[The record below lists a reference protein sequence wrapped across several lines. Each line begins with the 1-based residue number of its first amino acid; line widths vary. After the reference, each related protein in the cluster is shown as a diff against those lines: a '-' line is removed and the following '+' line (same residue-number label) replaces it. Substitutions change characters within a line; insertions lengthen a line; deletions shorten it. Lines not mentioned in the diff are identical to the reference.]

1 MAKIKRCASKVF
13 PCPAGDRCP
22 EHRGMQK
29 ALLDAAASGKLDEY
43 LQIRGEIDE
52 RAIEKRK
59 EALTQT
65 TIKKNRKGELVAQ
78 LPVVKKVIFSKNKE
92 GILNSSEFNVYTST
106 RPKVNL
112 GVQHPADMV
121 DKTQPIRTSGLFSAS
136 ISFKDA
142 VEETYDGNVH
152 FIEGKGKFATN
163 AIDDIEVADG
173 YKGKG
178 VESHVLGSYLA
189 SSRLDLYDFAGSD
202 KIPYSAYK
210 EQGFEP
216 NPYYW
221 AGQTHPETGTT
232 YPSVA
237 ELDILSKDKAGYE
250 RGLDT
255 SKQLT
260 EYPYIRLN
268 HGEKTTDIPF
278 IPIKDYSSEQRNQL
292 FVSQQTR
299 SNKDNLMRRSGI
311 VDYSNE

>member
-1 MAKIKRCASKVF
+1 
-13 PCPAGDRCP
+13 
-22 EHRGMQK
+22 MQK
-29 ALLDAAASGKLDEY
+29 ALSDAAASGKLDEY

-59 EALTQT
+59 EALTKT

-78 LPVVKKVIFSKNKE
+78 LPIVKKVIFSKRKE
-92 GILNSSEFNVYTST
+92 GTLNSSEFNVYTST

-112 GVQHPADMV
+112 GARHPADMV
-121 DKTQPIRTSGLFSAS
+121 DKTRPIRTSGLFSAS
-136 ISFKDA
+136 ISFKNA

-152 FIEGKGKFATN
+152 FIEGKGQFSTN
-163 AIDDIEVADG
+163 VIDDIEVADD
-173 YKGKG
+173 YKGKSI
-178 VESHVLGSYLA
+178 ESHVLGSYLA
-189 SSRLDLYDFAGSD
+189 NSRLDLYDFAGSD

-210 EQGFEP
+210 AQGFEP

-221 AGQTHPETGTT
+221 AGQTHPETKTR

-237 ELDILSKDKAGYE
+237 ELDILSEDKAGYE
-250 RGLDT
+250 RGLST
-255 SKQLT
+255 SKQLK

-278 IPIKDYSSEQRNQL
+278 IPTKDYSSEQRTQV
-292 FVSQQTR
+292 FAAQQTR
-299 SNKDNLMRRSGI
+299 TEKDGLMRRSGI